1 MKKRLLALLVLALV
15 MVLALASCGDPIGD
29 WLNPTPEEY
38 TVYFLAGDG
47 VSVPAQT
54 VMEGELVTKPSD
66 PKLLNYKFDGWFK
79 DRECTTPWNFDT
91 DKVERNTI
99 IYAKWVECTHS
110 GGEATCTKGA
120 VCEICGATYTEPL
133 GHKGG
138 EANCTDGAICEV
150 CGQTYTNPLGHKGG
164 EATCEDAAVCEVC
177 GKEYGEALG
186 HLPGE
191 AVKENE
197 VAPTCTEAGSYDAVV
212 YCEDCGEEVSRETV
226 TVEALGHT
234 EAIDEAVE
242 PTCTEAGL
250 TEGKHCSVCGEVLVA
265 QEEVEATGHIPGA
278 AVKENEVKGDCL
290 TASSNDTVF
299 YCSVCEIELQ
309 RDTTTVPAPGHKD
322 NDNDDYCDACGDYL
336 KTLTNVHINIS
347 NLTSI
352 TDNTELVPGTGIS
365 ATTRL
370 TLEGH
375 NKDMGCSAFS
385 MRLKLNGTMS
395 VIDGAVD
402 RGIKIVTNGPATIV
416 VYAISGSKDATRTL
430 RLVTLEEDTLVDV
443 AIDEGVIGTDI
454 GRYEFAVTEEGTYYL
469 GSKSSGI
476 NLYYIAILYTAEEN
490 PHQCNNLCE
499 ICGKCLNEACTDE
512 LCADKCQGH
521 HECEHVCEECGKCTD
536 TACTEDVCADKCQGH
551 APAHVCESPC
561 EICGKCTDNCEDP
574 GCASKCQGHEEDDSV
589 HVLDVTTDLAE
600 MAQGAKTDG
609 ETEVIGGY
617 FTIHYSAKTKIDG
630 SSKTWE
636 DGYSAT
642 QRINWGGTSSVKP
655 GNIKNAIEF
664 VVTGKTTVKIW
675 WVSGG
680 DGRTVDIV
688 GIDGTVYSSVGS
700 DSVKN
705 TQYYNEITLND
716 AGTYYIAGLAGSNY
730 IFKVEVAPYVEPAHE
745 CEHKCEECGKC
756 TDECEEEACAEKCE
770 GHVPPVDLTPVVG
783 EYLKYDGNDCY
794 TFDKESYLEEI
805 TFTYENVS
813 TNTYQNVN
821 TWIKDKAAGKA
832 TLDLYIVNN
841 GTETVYVTV
850 KLEAA
855 GAVALAEEKVY
866 VAAGEVASVTLNFTG
881 EAEMLYF
888 FIDTG
893 WSENTTSHSGSIT
906 VAGVRFSEKSSDE
919 PTPSYEY
926 TDLYVEFKTENNYT
940 ITTTDTY
947 VNSARISYADMAKNS
962 WSNINIWIADKSAGC
977 SVFSMKLTNH
987 GAKTVSVW
995 VQMKDANGVELINE
1009 NVNIAAGTEETFV
1022 FEYTGE
1028 GQMIFF
1034 FVDSTHMAAEELN
1047 SGDITI
1053 SEIKLGKVP
1062 AVEEPAH
1069 ECEHKCEECGKCT
1082 DAECEEEVCLDKCL
1096 GHTKYTLDATADLK
1110 AAAQGDKANGQMQV
1124 VDSFFIIH
1132 YSESTKIDGSKKTF
1146 SDGYTATQRLNWG
1159 AATTMDPLT
1168 NAIEFKVVAGA
1179 QITIWWVSGGDGRR
1193 IEVVD
1198 ANGTAYGS
1206 DGSSSIKNNLY
1217 ISKYAVENAGTY
1229 YIVVP
1234 DGSNYIFK
1242 VEINTAPTE
1251 PVPHICE
1258 CVCKECGK
1266 CLDAECREADC
1277 LDKCAGH
1284 HKCETICDKCG
1295 KCADLECTEE
1305 VCADKCQ
1312 GHAPAHTE
1320 CESVCPEC
1328 GKCTDAEC
1336 EEEVCLDKCLCNAP
1350 EMEEVYYEVDISNL
1364 ATGTSSTDIITS
1376 KFTIVS
1382 GTEIRN
1388 RTKTWTDPEDSS
1400 NTKEFTKSVKIGSS
1414 SAAIKVSVPGTGKL
1428 TFYVQNGSSG
1438 ADMQFV
1444 KIIAPNGAE
1453 SQIEFV
1459 GNASGSPVVKIV
1471 VDVTEGEWTIQRVS
1485 GTIDIFALEL
1495 ACSVPVSDETGFEIV
1510 TPGKV
1515 DYVAG
1520 EKLDLSGIVLNTT
1533 YASGKTEPL
1542 ALADVT
1548 VDASAYNKDVAGSY
1562 TITIS
1567 YKEYESLTY
1576 TVNVYAPSSIRLDYD
1591 AVEKTGQTAYG
1602 NGLYFNH
1609 SFKEVYDVNEELATA
1624 GLSVTVICTH
1634 PAGGTK
1640 EFRVELGDVTI
1651 TGFNSAVAGKQ
1662 TLTAAYG
1669 DITNTVDVYV
1679 VDTAPSEVNGV
1690 YQAKVE
1696 KSYDGAIGAV
1706 VDGYNMF
1713 TTIQQ
1718 ALDYLAR
1725 VDAGAQ
1731 KLLVIGEG
1739 RFEEKLEIT
1748 IPNLTIRG
1756 AGKDKTV
1763 IEWDS
1768 LYGIVDAGGFTHTTD
1783 STQTVA
1789 VRDTAP
1795 GCTITD
1801 LTISNK
1807 YNSKEYFDQTMG
1819 ENYSEH
1825 RALALLV
1832 QGDRF
1837 IMKDA
1842 ALLGYQDTVEFFTGR
1857 QYLYNVYIQGLTD
1870 FIFGTNNTTL
1880 FENCEIRSINV
1891 GKTDG
1896 GYITAFKG
1904 MNKGSADAVQYGAIF
1919 YKCQFTADEQTIANG
1934 NTAIG
1939 RPWGAYAAVAVI
1951 ECEIAGHVSTKGASG
1966 ASKNERYVSMSGVL
1980 PTDSTV
1986 KFVEYGN
1993 TGAGA
1998 ITEAVAGMRMLT
2010 AEEAALYHDIAT
2022 IFGKL
2027 NGGVGYLDSWDPHST
2042 EIEVDDREYYY
2053 FDQGSS
2059 ATGTSHTFDTT
2070 TTIAKGGTL
2079 DWNGLHISAENG
2091 NVAWN
2096 QNANALNMKTGAFIR
2111 FTVPAGSLVT
2121 VTAYTG
2127 YNHFTLNGVG
2137 TSNSSILSQY
2147 YAEETVV
2154 TLMSIGDGYLYSI
2167 IINPNEEATEEAPTL
2182 SEIKVEGMNPNYK
2195 VGEELSYEG
2204 IVVKAIYSDSS
2215 IVYLTAADCAI
2226 DTSAVDASAAGE
2238 YVVVF
2243 TYGGKS
2249 ASVTVN
2255 YEDPDAAAEITKNT
2269 TLSFKSEAD
2278 YAIVANNKRVTM
2290 EGSFRFNGGEYQI
2303 QGTISFPVKAGTAIV
2318 VNPYNNSQYVSY
2330 TIGAEGEANL
2340 ATLNSM
2346 HIYVAKEDCTV
2357 VYTGLSNN
2365 YLVSIDIICPSAN
2378 TTYVFG
2384 SAAISG
2390 DFTGVLS
2397 SAGNLIVE
2405 GKNMRDNGDSAQ
2417 MYQENKIK
2425 FAVPCNST
2433 VTITGHS
2440 KGYGQLTVLV
2450 NGNLYN
2456 VESDENGVYV
2466 VEVAEGGLVTILPKN
2481 VGTEESPAYNK
2492 SYIKAIKVVT
2502 KVVISNETTINFGSE
2517 GNYKNVEGLEI
2528 SDMSGIRD
2536 NGGNNTQFSKGS
2548 MSFIVKA
2555 GATVKVHGYPGY
2567 TSYKINGGDTITDEY
2582 YTYVAAADETI
2593 VITPDN
2599 GDNYF
2604 YSIEITYPAPEVP
2617 EEPEVPAHECEHKC
2631 EDCGFCTD
2639 TCEEE
2644 VCAEK
2649 CQGHEAIFS
2658 SSTTIDLS
2666 ATNGVKIEGKS
2677 GIYAGLVIDA
2687 TNGKFADNGSGW
2699 VQINTGTVISFKVEG
2714 YAEVSVT
2721 AYSSADN
2728 FTIVVADGVCT
2739 ITATAND
2746 YLKAISIKITHV
2758 YAEPTTIDLSATG
2771 GVKIEGG
2778 TGTYEGLEIDA
2789 TNGKFAD
2796 NGSGWVQVNTGTV
2809 IRLNVFEGAAVSVTA
2824 YSSADNFTIVVA
2836 DGVCTITATAND
2848 YLSQIKVE
2856 YIAVEE
2862 PETPEEPEHSCE
2874 SVCAECGKCLDA
2886 ECAEEVCKAK
2896 CAGHEVAPEEVTYV
2910 LDATA
2915 DLDAMTAG
2923 AKADGDTKVIGG
2935 FFTIYYS
2942 AKTKIDGSNKT
2953 FADGY
2958 SATQRINWGG
2968 KSAVGSTIKNAIM
2981 FKTVANAKI
2990 TIWWVSGGDGR
3001 TLEIVDA
3008 DKNSY
3013 GSVGS
3018 DSVKNE
3024 LYINEFTVDEAGTY
3038 FIISPVDS
3046 NYIFKVEV
3054 TTAEVEPIIPPHECE
3069 SKCAECGLCLDAE
3082 CAEEAC
3088 VGKCAGHV
3096 VPEHSCES
3104 VCAECGK
3111 CLDAECAEEAC
3122 KAKCAGHEG
3131 APAVEPI
3138 VNVSDLAVGSTTAGA
3153 ELIAGTGI
3161 STTTSLAI
3169 DSNTKKI
3176 DGFEFTLR
3184 LKLGGTM
3191 KTSDG
3196 VVSAGV
3202 KIVTTGAAKIVVYGM
3217 SSSSSATRTLR
3228 LTTLENGALVD
3239 VAINDQVAGDAIGKY
3254 VFEVPEAGTY
3264 YLGSLKDGINLYYIA
3279 VVYDAE

>member
-47 VSVPAQT
+47 VSVPSQT
-54 VMEGELVTKPSD
+54 VKEGELVTKPSD
-66 PKLLNYKFDGWFK
+66 PTLKGYKFDGWFK
-79 DRECTTPWNFDT
+79 DSEFTTPWNFDT

-99 IYAKWVECTHS
+99 IYGKWVECTHS
-110 GGEATCTKGA
+110 GGAATCIKGA
-120 VCEICGATYTEPL
+120 VCEVCGETYTEPL

-138 EANCTDGAICEV
+138 EATCTEGSVCEV
-150 CGQTYTNPLGHKGG
+150 CGETYTNPLGHKGG
-164 EATCEDAAVCEVC
+164 EATCTEKAVCEVC
-177 GKEYGEALG
+177 GEAYGELAS
-186 HLPGE
+186 HTVVVDE
-191 AVKENE
+191 A
-197 VAPTCTEAGSYDAVV
+197 VAPTCTETGLTEGKHCSA
-212 YCEDCGEEVSRETV
+212 CGETLVAQEVVPAT
-226 TVEALGHT
+226 GHT
-234 EAIDEAVE
+234 EVIDEAVA
-242 PTCTEAGL
+242 PTCTETGL
-250 TEGKHCSVCGEVLVA
+250 TEGKHCSVCGETLVA
-265 QEEVEATGHIPGA
+265 QEEVPVAEHTPASR
-278 AVKENEVKGDCL
+278 KENEVKGDCL
-290 TASSNDTVF
+290 TASSYDRVF
-299 YCSVCEIELQ
+299 YCKVCEIELQ
-309 RDTTTVPAPGHKD
+309 RETVETPAPGHKD
-322 NDNDDYCDACGDYL
+322 ENEDDYCDVCNEYL
-336 KTLTNVHINIS
+336 KTLTNVHVNIS
-347 NLTSI
+347 DLTSM
-352 TDNTELVPGTGIS
+352 TDGVELVPGTGIS

-370 TLEGH
+370 TLESH
-375 NKDMGCSAFS
+375 NKAMGCIAFS

-416 VYAISGSKDATRTL
+416 VYAISGSSTATRTL
-430 RLVTLEEDTLVDV
+430 RLTTFDGETLVDV
-443 AIDEGVIGTDI
+443 ATNDGVIGTDI
-454 GRYEFAVTEEGTYYL
+454 GRYEFTVTEEGTYYL

-499 ICGKCLNEACTDE
+499 ICGKCLNEACTEE

-521 HECEHVCEECGKCTD
+521 HECEHVCAECGKCTD
-536 TACTEDVCADKCQGH
+536 SECAEEVCADKCQGH
-551 APAHVCESPC
+551 APAHECESPC
-561 EICGKCTDNCEDP
+561 EICGKCTDTCEDD
-574 GCASKCQGHEEDDSV
+574 GCKDKCQGHEEDDSV

-600 MAQGAKTDG
+600 MAPGAKADG

-630 SSKTWE
+630 SNKTWE

-642 QRINWGGTSSVKP
+642 QRINWGGTSSVKA

-688 GIDGTVYSSVGS
+688 DIDGTLHGSVGS

-705 TQYYNEITLND
+705 TQYYNEITLES

-730 IFKVEVAPYVEPAHE
+730 IFKVEVAPYVAPAHS

-756 TDECEEEACAEKCE
+756 TDSECAESVCADKCQ
-770 GHVPPVDLTPVVG
+770 GHAPVDTGLQLNFWTSSNDYTAEG
-783 EYLKYDGNDCY
+783 NNIKYSGAGN
-794 TFDKESYLEEI
+794 SYSCAGADVATLAI
-805 TFTYENVS
+805 GKNTFTV
-813 TNTYQNVN
+813 TIT
-821 TWIKDKAAGKA
+821 
-832 TLDLYIVNN
+832 NN
-841 GTETVYVTV
+841 GTESARVRIDIQGTTQVGNHTVLNTGATGGDVWTDAEWGGSTVTV
-850 KLEAA
+850 AP
-855 GAVALAEEKVY
+855 
-866 VAAGEVASVTLNFTG
+866 GESVTLVVTYDEYTDRGAVTNLVVFVDSARGDANTYNSDVTLSGMEFSG
-881 EAEMLYF
+881 ES
-888 FIDTG
+888 TPP
-893 WSENTTSHSGSIT
+893 SG
-906 VAGVRFSEKSSDE
+906 GDE
-919 PTPSYEY
+919 PVAPSYEY

-987 GAKTVSVW
+987 GANTVSVW
-995 VQMKDANGVELINE
+995 VQMKDANGGELINQ
-1009 NVNIAAGTEETFV
+1009 NVNIAAGAEDTFV

-1034 FVDSTHMAAEELN
+1034 FVDSTHEAPADLN
-1047 SGDITI
+1047 TGDITI

-1069 ECEHKCEECGKCT
+1069 ECESVCPECGKCA
-1082 DAECEEEVCLDKCL
+1082 DNCEDEACADKCL
-1096 GHTKYTLDATADLK
+1096 GHTTYTLDATADLK
-1110 AAAQGDKANGQMQV
+1110 AVAQGEKSNGQMQV

-1132 YSESTKIDGSKKTF
+1132 YSEKTKIDGSKKTF
-1146 SDGYTATQRLNWG
+1146 DDGYTATQRLNWG

-1179 QITIWWVSGGDGRR
+1179 KITIWWVSGGDGRR

-1198 ANGTAYGS
+1198 ANGTAYGT

-1217 ISKYAVENAGTY
+1217 ISKFAVENAGTY

-1266 CLDAECREADC
+1266 CLDAECTEADC

-1312 GHAPAHTE
+1312 GHVPAHTE

-1350 EMEEVYYEVDISNL
+1350 EMEDVYYEVDISNL
-1364 ATGTSSTDIITS
+1364 ATGTASTDIITS

-1388 RTKTWTDPEDSS
+1388 RTKPWTDPEDSS
-1400 NTKEFTKSVKIGSS
+1400 NTKEFTKSVKLGSS

-1510 TPGKV
+1510 TPGNV

-1520 EKLDLSGIVLNTT
+1520 EEIDLSGIVLNAT

-1651 TGFNSAVAGKQ
+1651 SGFNSAVAGKQ
-1662 TLTAAYG
+1662 TLTVAYG

-1880 FENCEIRSINV
+1880 FENCEIHSINV

-1919 YKCQFTADEQTIANG
+1919 YKCNFTADEATIANG

-1951 ECEIAGHVSTKGASG
+1951 ECEIAGHVSTKGSTG

-2027 NGGVGYLDSWDPHST
+2027 NGGVGYLDSWNPHST
-2042 EIEVDDREYYY
+2042 DVVVDDRTYYY
-2053 FDQGSS
+2053 FNQSSS
-2059 ATGTSHTFDTT
+2059 ATGTSNTFDTT

-2096 QNANALNMKTGAFIR
+2096 QNANALNMKSGAFIR

-2121 VTAYTG
+2121 ITAYTG

-2167 IINPNEEATEEAPTL
+2167 IIDLNEEAPEAPTL

-2195 VGEELSYEG
+2195 LGEELSYEG

-2226 DTSAVDASAAGE
+2226 DTSAVDASAEGE
-2238 YVVVF
+2238 YAVVF

-2255 YEDPDAAAEITKNT
+2255 YEDPDAAVEIVKNT

-2278 YAIVANNKRVTM
+2278 YAIVANNKRVAM

-2384 SAAISG
+2384 SAAIAG

-2397 SAGNLIVE
+2397 STGNLIVE

-2481 VGTEESPAYNK
+2481 VGTEEEPAYNK

-2502 KVVISNETTINFGSE
+2502 KVVITNDTTINFGSE
-2517 GNYKNVEGLEI
+2517 GNYTGVEGLDI
-2528 SDMSGIRD
+2528 SGNFRD
-2536 NGGNNTQFSKGS
+2536 NGGNNTQFSAGTI
-2548 MSFIVKA
+2548 SFDVKA

-2599 GDNYF
+2599 SNNYF

-2617 EEPEVPAHECEHKC
+2617 AHECEHKC
-2631 EDCGFCTD
+2631 EECSKCLDAECT
-2639 TCEEE
+2639 EEA
-2644 VCAEK
+2644 CADK

-2666 ATNGVKIEGKS
+2666 ATNGVKIEGTT

-2687 TNGKFADNGSGW
+2687 TSGKFADNGGGW
-2699 VQINTGTVISFKVEG
+2699 VQVNTGTVISFKVEG
-2714 YAEVSVT
+2714 HAEVSVT

-2728 FTIVVADGVCT
+2728 FTVVVADGVCT

-2746 YLKAISIKITHV
+2746 YLKAIAIKITHV

-2778 TGTYEGLEIDA
+2778 TGTYEGLEVDATSGKFADNGGGWVQVNTGTVITFNVFEGAVVSVTPYSSADNFTIVVEGGVCTITVVGNDYLKAITIEEAPEAPEVPEEPVEPEAPVDTIYDLTSVGVHFEGSVGEYNGLTIDA

-2796 NGSGWVQVNTGTV
+2796 NGNWTQVNTGT
-2809 IRLNVFEGAAVSVTA
+2809 IITFNVFEGAVVSVTA
-2824 YSSADNFTIVVA
+2824 YYGADNFTIVVA

-2862 PETPEEPEHSCE
+2862 PETPVEPEEPE
-2874 SVCAECGKCLDA
+2874 
-2886 ECAEEVCKAK
+2886 
-2896 CAGHEVAPEEVTYV
+2896 VTKIV
-2910 LDATA
+2910 HNFTSDE
-2915 DLDAMTAG
+2915 
-2923 AKADGDTKVIGG
+2923 KNSE
-2935 FFTIYYS
+2935 FFTINGNIASNKGTVIYNGEELTKCLKMES
-2942 AKTKIDGSNKT
+2942 STSVTFTTDKEMTLTLVVGGSDSKDNWIVKIDGTNYTPEVVEDSE
-2953 FADGY
+2953 AY
-2958 SATQRINWGG
+2958 RI
-2968 KSAVGSTIKNAIM
+2968 V
-2981 FKTVANAKI
+2981 
-2990 TIWWVSGGDGR
+2990 
-3001 TLEIVDA
+3001 TLI
-3008 DKNSY
+3008 
-3013 GSVGS
+3013 
-3018 DSVKNE
+3018 
-3024 LYINEFTVDEAGTY
+3024 LEAGSHE
-3038 FIISPVDS
+3038 IKKS
-3046 NYIFKVEV
+3046 K
-3054 TTAEVEPIIPPHECE
+3054 TT
-3069 SKCAECGLCLDAE
+3069 
-3082 CAEEAC
+3082 
-3088 VGKCAGHV
+3088 
-3096 VPEHSCES
+3096 
-3104 VCAECGK
+3104 
-3111 CLDAECAEEAC
+3111 
-3122 KAKCAGHEG
+3122 
-3131 APAVEPI
+3131 
-3138 VNVSDLAVGSTTAGA
+3138 
-3153 ELIAGTGI
+3153 
-3161 STTTSLAI
+3161 
-3169 DSNTKKI
+3169 
-3176 DGFEFTLR
+3176 
-3184 LKLGGTM
+3184 
-3191 KTSDG
+3191 
-3196 VVSAGV
+3196 
-3202 KIVTTGAAKIVVYGM
+3202 
-3217 SSSSSATRTLR
+3217 
-3228 LTTLENGALVD
+3228 
-3239 VAINDQVAGDAIGKY
+3239 
-3254 VFEVPEAGTY
+3254 
-3264 YLGSLKDGINLYYIA
+3264 NLYLI
-3279 VVYDAE
+3279 VLE